1 MLTLSDFDFP
11 LPPDLIAQSA
21 LPDRSASR
29 LLVVERTAPED
40 TADAVRLVDR
50 AFSDILEYLSSN
62 DLLVF
67 NDTRVIK
74 ARFFGQ
80 KPSGGRIE
88 VLVERVVDSH
98 TVLAQVRASKTPAEG
113 SPLHLADGA
122 FTVTVGPRVD
132 QFFTLRFPEPA
143 LDLIERYGRLPLPP
157 YITHDPDAYDETRY
171 QTVYARNPGAV
182 AAPTAGLHFDD
193 ALFARLDATGI
204 RRAFLTLHVGAG
216 TFQPVRTEDLSDHKM
231 HSEWYAVTP
240 ELADAVRDTRA
251 RGGRVIAVGTT
262 SLRALESAADADG
275 TLRAGTGDT
284 DIFITPGYRFR
295 AVDALITNFHLPK
308 STLLMLVSALAGVE
322 AIRAAYRHAV
332 AQRYRFFSYGDA
344 MLLTRRD

>member
-11 LPPDLIAQSA
+11 LPPELIAQSA

-29 LLVVERTAPED
+29 LLVMERTAPDD

-50 AFSDILEYLSSN
+50 AFSDILEYLSPD

-80 KPSGGRIE
+80 KHSGGRIE

-143 LDLIERYGRLPLPP
+143 LDLIERFGRLPLPP

-193 ALFARLDATGI
+193 ALFARLDAAGI

-216 TFQPVRTEDLSDHKM
+216 TFQPVRTEDLTEHKM

-240 ELADAVRDTRA
+240 ELADAVRETRA

-262 SLRALESAADADG
+262 SLRALESAAAEDG
-275 TLRAGTGDT
+275 TLRPGTGDT

-332 AQRYRFFSYGDA
+332 AERYRFFSYGDA